1 MISQTQDSQHLVA
14 NELQKFLDSSRLSLS
29 GLAKRLNVS
38 KAQLS
43 LIKNSKKAPSLDL
56 GLKILKYTGTGQDLR
71 KQWALGHL
79 AQHSDEYEELENSV
93 REELQKLKHTQ
104 SLCDR
109 FEYNLTLMNI
119 YLDVVNSE
127 KGITNYSIEKNYGK
141 ESLTL
146 VEALNNAGLIEQKK
160 DVLVAANS
168 RSVLTKRS
176 SFNFMKTIFDDQRD
190 KFDSGNWD
198 GRFQFIMD
206 DVDLEGQEKLQ
217 KLLQQTMKE
226 AGEILKAHER
236 PRSQGGKRMIFQVL
250 SGMVKGPM
258 LGLVFISL
266 FSLNGFAGGVEGG
279 GSSPMGGVE
288 GGGSSIM
295 KMRLVGDQG
304 REQLEEQVKNL
315 YDKTES
321 ADWNDLKEKAYSA
334 CREKYRMTSKNKLSL
349 KVRTVSYDRLW
360 IERREHHEA
369 LTEITV
375 SCSPNR
381 LMPNIK

>member
-1 MISQTQDSQHLVA
+1 MISQTQNTQHLVA
-14 NELQKFLDSSRLSLS
+14 SELQNFLDNSRLSLS
-29 GLAKRLNVS
+29 SLAKRLNIS

-56 GLKILKYTGTGQDLR
+56 GLKILKYTGTEQDLR

-109 FEYNLTLMNI
+109 FEYNLSLMNI
-119 YLDVVNSE
+119 YLDVVNSD
-127 KGITNYSIEKNYGK
+127 KGITNYSIEKNYGR
-141 ESLTL
+141 ESLVL

-160 DVLVAANS
+160 DVLFASNS

-206 DVDLEGQEKLQ
+206 DVDHEGQEKLQ
-217 KLLQQTMKE
+217 ELLQKTMRE

-236 PRSQGGKRMIFQVL
+236 PRSQGGKRIIFQVL

-258 LGLVFISL
+258 LGLALVSL
-266 FSLNGFAGGVEGG
+266 LSINSFAGGVEGG

-288 GGGSSIM
+288 GGGSSVM

-304 REQLEEQVKNL
+304 REQLEEQVRKL

-321 ADWNDLKEKAYSA
+321 PEWNELKEKAYNS
-334 CREKYRMTSKNKLSL
+334 CREKYRMMSKNKMSL
-349 KVRTVSYDRLW
+349 KVSTVSYDRLW
-360 IERREHHEA
+360 IERREHHEV
-369 LTEITV
+369 LTEIAI